1 MAERKR
7 VEIGVGIGQA
17 LSVRLTDDELRRLR
31 EAVEQGDGWYDLV
44 TEDDTISLKLATV
57 LFIKVASTPQTIGF
71 SGE

>member
-31 EAVEQGDGWYDLV
+31 EAVEQGDGWYDLE

>member
-31 EAVEQGDGWYDLV
+31 EAVEHGDGWYDLE

>member
-17 LSVRLTDDELRRLR
+17 LSVRMTDDELRRLR
-31 EAVEQGDGWYDLV
+31 EAVEQGDGWYDLE
-44 TEDDTISLKLATV
+44 TEEDTISLKLATV

>member
-31 EAVEQGDGWYDLV
+31 EAVEQGDGWYDLE
-44 TEDDTISLKLATV
+44 TEEDTISLKLATV

>member
-1 MAERKR
+1 MADRKR

-31 EAVEQGDGWYDLV
+31 EAVEQGDGWYDLE

>member
-17 LSVRLTDDELRRLR
+17 LSVRVTDDELGRLR
-31 EAVEQGDGWYDLV
+31 ERVENGEGWYDLES
-44 TEDDTISLKLATV
+44 EDGTISLNLATV